1 MRTGDPPSGAASDS
15 TATNRGDLT
24 MADDVQG
31 LTVGSTAS
39 FSKEVTAEDITSFA
53 NVTGDHNPLH
63 TDAAYA
69 ARTRFKAPIAHGMLG
84 AGIISAA
91 IGVNLAPGKAVIYMG
106 QNLQFRGPV
115 SAGDTVTANVEVTEV
130 IADKSR
136 LMLNT
141 TVVNQDGTEVIRGD
155 ATIMVEALTDA

>member
-1 MRTGDPPSGAASDS
+1 
-15 TATNRGDLT
+15 

-39 FSKEVTAEDITSFA
+39 FSKEVSAEDIVSFA

-69 ARTRFKAPIAHGMLG
+69 ARTRFGAPIAHGMLG

-130 IADKSR
+130 VPEKSR
-136 LMLNT
+136 IMLTT
-141 TVVNQDGTEVIRGD
+141 TVVNQDGNEVIRGD
-155 ATIMVEALTDA
+155 ATVMVEALTDA